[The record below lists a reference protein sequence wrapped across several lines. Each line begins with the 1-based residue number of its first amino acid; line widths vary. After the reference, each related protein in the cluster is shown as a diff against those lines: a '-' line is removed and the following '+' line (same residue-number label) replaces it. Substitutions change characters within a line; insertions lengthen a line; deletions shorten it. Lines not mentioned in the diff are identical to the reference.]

1 MNLDHSHWGPH
12 SLREEE
18 EEMVPWHDLCQ
29 EKIDGTWKRARRGF
43 GGRKE
48 KCCHNLKILKNRRNN
63 TKEGIDW
70 LKRHSVPPNLP

>member
-1 MNLDHSHWGPH
+1 MNLDHSRWGPH

-18 EEMVPWHDLCQ
+18 EEMVPWRELCQ

-48 KCCHNLKILKNRRNN
+48 KCCHNIKISTIQEIIR
-63 TKEGIDW
+63 
-70 LKRHSVPPNLP
+70 KRELSG